1 MKDSFHAKINCHY
14 QELSS
19 HRRKKMDHD
28 YLNYRSILIPIEV
41 RQYAHSW
48 VTNSPLF
55 FFIFIF
61 IVCVVLFRV
70 RCFLFSKAYKH
81 RSFSGD
87 AGLVGCKSSTN
98 FCLWALIFW
107 SFCNFCLSFC
117 WFQNEMDNATLPW
130 PCGLCGRP
138 IYGCIFSAIIVTKR
152 IWTITITIT
161 NAITSFVISNG
172 GRINKLKVLW

>member
-1 MKDSFHAKINCHY
+1 MQDYFDNETLTSSVLNAWSRENVLCMSESVRTLPLMQQFLWRIVFHAKSNCHY

-70 RCFLFSKAYKH
+70 RCFLFSKAYKQ

-98 FCLWALIFW
+98 FCLWALIFDL
-107 SFCNFCLSFC
+107 F
-117 WFQNEMDNATLPW
+117 A
-130 PCGLCGRP
+130 
-138 IYGCIFSAIIVTKR
+138 IFA
-152 IWTITITIT
+152 
-161 NAITSFVISNG
+161 
-172 GRINKLKVLW
+172 